1 MKRKKWIDC
10 TVKSV
15 VKTIVKGRD
24 LIIKLFDCFSLLHAA
39 KMAVTKAQ
47 TTKMK
52 AR

>member
-1 MKRKKWIDC
+1 M
-10 TVKSV
+10 KSV

-39 KMAVTKAQ
+39 KMPVTKIE

-52 AR
+52 VR